1 MKNNGTKSL
10 QGLNFGLLA
19 LNNMRSIVHN
29 GASATGGT
37 LLIMIGVLTMLIV
50 GMLSST
56 SIAAELRLFAAAGV
70 RQPVE
75 RLVDDFQKKT
85 GHTVVI
91 DFDGSGRL
99 VAKIKLTG
107 MGDVFMPGGL
117 MYVQQ
122 LEKEGKIISWKPVV
136 AYTPVIAVNKAKLA
150 DITSLPDLARPG
162 IKLALGDPAAMAY
175 GTIAAAILERAGIKA
190 AVTKNV
196 IVYGA
201 TVKQLALYVAQGE
214 VDAAIIGRADAFQFK
229 DRVAMVDIPEIYYD
243 AEIAPAAVL
252 KSSTNIEAATALQDF
267 LASPEA
273 LAVFEE
279 FGFLPP
285 SKKQ

>member
-1 MKNNGTKSL
+1 MNNGTKSL
-10 QGLNFGLLA
+10 QGLNVVLLA
-19 LNNMRSIVHN
+19 LNNIRSIVHN
-29 GASATGGT
+29 GASATGET

-50 GMLSST
+50 GMFSST

-99 VAKIKLTG
+99 VAKINLTG

-136 AYTPVIAVNKAKLA
+136 AYTPIIAVNKAKLA
-150 DITSLPDLARPG
+150 EITALADLARPG
-162 IKLALGDPAAMAY
+162 IKLALGDPVAMAY

-196 IVYGA
+196 VVYGA

-252 KSSTNIEAATALQDF
+252 RSSTDIQAATALQDF

-273 LAVFEE
+273 LAVFEK

>member
-1 MKNNGTKSL
+1 MSDTSIKPWAVLKNILCFFNAAKCC
-10 QGLNFGLLA
+10 
-19 LNNMRSIVHN
+19 VHTATS
-29 GASATGGT
+29 ASGIKIHVAA
-37 LLIMIGVLTMLIV
+37 GVLSLIAV
-50 GMLSST
+50 LLSGPSL
-56 SIAAELRLFAAAGV
+56 AAELRLFAAAGV

-85 GHTVVI
+85 GHTVVA

-99 VAKIKLTG
+99 VAKINLSG

-122 LEKEGKIISWKPVV
+122 LEKENKILSWKPVV
-136 AYTPVIAVNKAKLA
+136 AYTPVIAVNKAKPA
-150 DITSLPDLARPG
+150 DITALQDLAKPG
-162 IKLALGDPAAMAY
+162 IRLALGDPAAMAY
-175 GTIAAAILERAGIKA
+175 GTIAATILERAGLKE
-190 AVTKNV
+190 AVAKNV
-196 IVYGA
+196 VVYGA

-214 VDAAIIGRADAFQFK
+214 VDASIIGRADAFQFK
-229 DRVAMVDIPEIYYD
+229 DKVAMVAIPEKYYD
-243 AEIAPAAVL
+243 QEIAPAAVL
-252 KSSTNIEAATALQDF
+252 RSSTDIQAATALQDF

-273 LAVFEE
+273 LAVFED